1 MLSEKICP
9 TSAKLLSR
17 LLENDNSSPIQS
29 RTTFWWWMKK
39 IGFQY
44 KRTSKISI
52 PLDSVSFLAQ
62 RAKYFRKLDE
72 IRSNEKFIYY
82 HDETWA
88 NSVEEKRASWFDP
101 ETGGGRLRN
110 DDTKGK
116 NG

>member
-1 MLSEKICP
+1 MLSGKIYP
-9 TSAKLLSR
+9 TPAKLLSR
-17 LLENDNSSPIQS
+17 LLEDDNSFPIQS
-29 RTTFWWWMKK
+29 RTAFWRWMKK

-52 PLDSVSFLAQ
+52 PLDSVSFMTQ
-62 RAKYFRKLDE
+62 RAKYFRKVDE
-72 IRSNEKFIYY
+72 IRSNGTFIYY

-88 NSVEEKRASWFDP
+88 NNVEEKRASWFGP

-110 DDTKGK
+110 NDTKGK